1 MSNKSELAG
10 KQKLQQQ
17 RTELRNTLWS
27 DEIDSISIW
36 NRKTHN
42 GFTTIPRTLPQIGRI
57 MDKFSGKGKPLSST
71 YLSLWCNVFDEGFL
85 EIEDKHRFAFESG
98 FSSER
103 AVTTWISRMRK
114 LEELG
119 FIQSKPGTNGDF
131 NYVLLI
137 NPYSAIQKL
146 YGNHP
151 KDDAYNALV
160 ARMMKVGAKF
170 E

>member
-1 MSNKSELAG
+1 MSQKSEQAG
-10 KQKLQQQ
+10 KQKLQQK
-17 RTELRNTLWS
+17 RTELRNSLWA
-27 DEIDSISIW
+27 DEIGSINIW

-103 AVTTWISRMRK
+103 AITTWTTRMRK

-119 FIQSKPGTNGDF
+119 FIQSKPGANGDF

-137 NPYSAIQKL
+137 NPYSAIKKL
-146 YGNHP
+146 YNNHP

-160 ARMMKVGAKF
+160 ARMMKVGAQF

>member
-1 MSNKSELAG
+1 
-10 KQKLQQQ
+10 
-17 RTELRNTLWS
+17 
-27 DEIDSISIW
+27 
-36 NRKTHN
+36 
-42 GFTTIPRTLPQIGRI
+42 

-103 AVTTWISRMRK
+103 AITTWTTRMRK

-119 FIQSKPGTNGDF
+119 FIQSKRGANGDF

-137 NPYSAIQKL
+137 
-146 YGNHP
+146 
-151 KDDAYNALV
+151 
-160 ARMMKVGAKF
+160 
-170 E
+170 

>member
-1 MSNKSELAG
+1 MSKKSELAG

-17 RTELRNTLWS
+17 RTELRNTLWA

-42 GFTTIPRTLPQIGRI
+42 GFTTITRTLPQIVRI

-103 AVTTWISRMRK
+103 AITTWTTRMR
-114 LEELG
+114 
-119 FIQSKPGTNGDF
+119 
-131 NYVLLI
+131 
-137 NPYSAIQKL
+137 
-146 YGNHP
+146 
-151 KDDAYNALV
+151 
-160 ARMMKVGAKF
+160 
-170 E
+170 

>member
-1 MSNKSELAG
+1 MSKKSELAG

-17 RTELRNTLWS
+17 RTELRNTLWA

-103 AVTTWISRMRK
+103 AITTWTTRMRK
-114 LEELG
+114 LEDLG
-119 FIQSKPGTNGDF
+119 FIQSKPGANGDF

-146 YGNHP
+146 YSCHP

-160 ARMMKVGAKF
+160 ARMMKIGAKF